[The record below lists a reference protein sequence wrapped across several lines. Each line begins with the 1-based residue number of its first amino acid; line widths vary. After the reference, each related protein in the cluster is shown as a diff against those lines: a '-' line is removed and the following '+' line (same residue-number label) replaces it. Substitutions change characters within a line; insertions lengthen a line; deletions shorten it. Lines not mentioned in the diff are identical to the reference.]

1 MWLILSN
8 IVYFY
13 YIRHQICARARKLP
27 EEIIQN
33 YEHLPRLVRS
43 ACVGTRDRLTRV
55 MAEELKES
63 DNPVLA
69 SCGHSDLIWPQKLP
83 NPVQNSREH
92 QTLHRELI
100 SNYKT
105 GNLPIKKPELQ
116 KVLEKRKWEQ
126 ETRRRVEEKEQKCSP
141 LELELQKRQMKL
153 QQMELETLQAEQEQQ
168 DAPEFVKKKGA
179 LRSVLTPAQEPSV

>member
-1 MWLILSN
+1 MYFLISTLSN
-8 IVYFY
+8 VCKDTKTPPPPPKKI
-13 YIRHQICARARKLP
+13 K
-27 EEIIQN
+27 N
-33 YEHLPRLVRS
+33 YEHLPRFARS
-43 ACVGTRDRLTRV
+43 AWSVGTARHDVFSV
-55 MAEELKES
+55 MAEELKEC
-63 DNPVLA
+63 DNSLLA

-153 QQMELETLQAEQEQQ
+153 QQMELEMLQAEQEQQ
-168 DAPEFVKKKGA
+168 DAPEFVKKKGT